1 LSILRRIGRC
11 DQMQKLDV
19 EREGPGRAVGLRIAV
34 PAGQPYYSA
43 VGRILPGAPGLR
55 KHDCILEPRTALAV
69 DPQPSEALVVASNP
83 DRVEVGDVDC
93 RLDRGVH
100 RQATAWIIGSAPMGV
115 RGGGIDS

>member
-1 LSILRRIGRC
+1 
-11 DQMQKLDV
+11 MQKLDV

-43 VGRILPGAPGLR
+43 VGRILPGPPGLR

-83 DRVEVGDVDC
+83 DRVEVGDVAC
-93 RLDRGVH
+93 RLDPAPTT
-100 RQATAWIIGSAPMGV
+100 QPPPPPIPSPPTAPRA
-115 RGGGIDS
+115 